1 MSLRLRR
8 RNWRTSNREVGGDMA
23 SERTGVYPGTFDP
36 VTSGHMEV
44 MRRSLKLV
52 DRLVIGPATNIGKG
66 PLFSLEERIDIIKDD
81 IADFSQADRDR
92 IKIVPFDGLLIHF
105 ARDVGASM
113 IIRGLRAV
121 SDFEY
126 EIQMANMNARMEPN
140 IETIFLMASDRHQ
153 FISSSLVKDI
163 ARLGGDTSQFVSK
176 KVFERLKAKF
186 KRCLTAPG
194 AALTVGPAHH
204 IRAPRGVSACGATPE
219 RARSSAVEHLTF
231 NQVVVGSIP
240 TGLTT
245 ARGKETLGSC
255 RR

>member
-1 MSLRLRR
+1 
-8 RNWRTSNREVGGDMA
+8 MA

-44 MRRSLKLV
+44 VRRSLKLV
-52 DRLVIGPATNIGKG
+52 DKLVIGPSTNIGKG

-81 IADFSQADRDR
+81 IAEFSQVDKDR

-153 FISSSLVKDI
+153 FIASSLVKDI

-186 KRCLTAPG
+186 KR
-194 AALTVGPAHH
+194 
-204 IRAPRGVSACGATPE
+204 S
-219 RARSSAVEHLTF
+219 
-231 NQVVVGSIP
+231 
-240 TGLTT
+240 
-245 ARGKETLGSC
+245 
-255 RR
+255 

>member
-1 MSLRLRR
+1 MGK
-8 RNWRTSNREVGGDMA
+8 WGGDMA
-23 SERTGVYPGTFDP
+23 SERTAVYPGTFDP

-44 MRRSLKLV
+44 VRRSMKLV

-66 PLFSLEERIDIIKDD
+66 PLFSLDERIDIIKDD

-113 IIRGLRAV
+113 VIRGLRAV

-176 KVFERLKAKF
+176 KVFERLRAKF
-186 KRCLTAPG
+186 KR
-194 AALTVGPAHH
+194 
-204 IRAPRGVSACGATPE
+204 S
-219 RARSSAVEHLTF
+219 
-231 NQVVVGSIP
+231 
-240 TGLTT
+240 
-245 ARGKETLGSC
+245 
-255 RR
+255 